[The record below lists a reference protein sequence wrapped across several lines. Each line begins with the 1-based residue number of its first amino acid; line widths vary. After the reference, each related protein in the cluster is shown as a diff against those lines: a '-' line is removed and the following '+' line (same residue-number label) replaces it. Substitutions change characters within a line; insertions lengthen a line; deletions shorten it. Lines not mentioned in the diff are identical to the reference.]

1 MKKVLKKISKILLWA
16 IGIILVLAICLLIYF
31 NLPVS
36 KENNNAQLGV
46 TFSARYAS
54 DIGLDWKQAFTATL
68 DDLHARKI
76 RIPVYWDL
84 AEPIE
89 GQYDF
94 SDIDW
99 QLSEAKKRNAEIVL
113 VVGQKVPRWP
123 ECAIPDWAATSD
135 AKRKSSLLSFVD
147 TVVKRYK
154 NDSEIKYWQI
164 ENEPF
169 LAFGICPAI
178 DPSLL
183 DREIAVARMQ
193 DSTRPIVITDSGELS
208 LWLQAAGRADVF
220 GTTMYRTIWKA
231 GLGYFQYPIGPRF
244 FQFKAW
250 LIKVFAHQNS
260 DIVIELQAEPWING
274 YTTNEPLE
282 EQFKSMNPDQLKNNV
297 IYARKVGFPDI
308 YLWGVEW
315 WYWLKVQRNHPELWA
330 TAKELFSHNS
340 Q

>member
-1 MKKVLKKISKILLWA
+1 MKKIKKIGK
-16 IGIILVLAICLLIYF
+16 IILWVLGIALALAVAIFIYF

-36 KENNNAQLGV
+36 GENDNAQLGV

-54 DIGLDWKQAFTATL
+54 DIGLDWKQAFIATL
-68 DDLHARKI
+68 DDLHVKKI

-84 AEPIE
+84 VEPTE
-89 GQYDF
+89 GQYDWT
-94 SDIDW
+94 DLDW
-99 QLSEAKKRNAEIVL
+99 ELQQAKVRNAEIVL

-123 ECAIPDWAATSD
+123 ECAIPAWAATSD
-135 AKRKSSLLSFVD
+135 AKRKASLVSFVD

-178 DPSLL
+178 DSNLL
-183 DREIAVARMQ
+183 DSEIAVARMQ

-208 LWLQAAGRADVF
+208 LWVRAASRADVF
-220 GTTMYRTIWKA
+220 GTTMYRTIFKQGW
-231 GLGYFQYPIGPRF
+231 GYYQYPIGPRF
-244 FQFKAW
+244 FQFKYF
-250 LIKVFAHQNS
+250 LNKILAHQNNAV
-260 DIVIELQAEPWING
+260 VIELQAEPWISG

-282 EQFKSMNPDQLKNNV
+282 EQFKSMNPDQLKANV
-297 IYARKVGFPDI
+297 TYARKVGFPDI

-315 WYWLKVQRNHPELWA
+315 WYWLKVEKNHPELWA